1 MKIYME
7 KTFSSNKFLDSKDMD
22 DIQLRKDKLKA
33 IKKYFS
39 CD

>member
-1 MKIYME
+1 ME
-7 KTFSSNKFLDSKDMD
+7 KTFSNTFLDSKDMD

-33 IKKYFS
+33 INKYFS